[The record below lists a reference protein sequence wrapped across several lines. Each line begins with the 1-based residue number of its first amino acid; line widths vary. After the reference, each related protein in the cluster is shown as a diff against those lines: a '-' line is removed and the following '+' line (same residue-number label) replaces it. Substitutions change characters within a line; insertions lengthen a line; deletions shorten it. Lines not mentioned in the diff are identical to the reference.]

1 MSQELRAKLKAAR
14 KKLEFTQNEAART
27 WGVPLRTL
35 ICWENDQR
43 TPAAYSL
50 RMLNEMLDSILMEDS
65 DQPKAEAAKKPQAG
79 EMRGQPR
86 RLVRGI
92 LSPPVDN

>member
-14 KKLEFTQNEAART
+14 KKLEFTQNEAARA
-27 WGVPLRTL
+27 WGVPLATL

-65 DQPKAEAAKKPQAG
+65 HPAQVEAITKNRVGGTRAQH
-79 EMRGQPR
+79 RG
-86 RLVRGI
+86 LGRGI
-92 LSPPVDN
+92 QPPPGGN

>member
-14 KKLEFTQNEAART
+14 KKLEFTQNEAARA
-27 WGVPLRTL
+27 WGVPLSTL

-50 RMLNEMLDSILMEDS
+50 RMLNDMLDSILREDTLPPRTAAPKKKRTGES
-65 DQPKAEAAKKPQAG
+65 QETGRETQP
-79 EMRGQPR
+79 
-86 RLVRGI
+86 
-92 LSPPVDN
+92 PPGDH

>member
-14 KKLEFTQNEAART
+14 KKLEFTQNEAAKA
-27 WGVPLRTL
+27 WGVPLPTL

-50 RMLNEMLDSILMEDS
+50 RMLNEMLDSILMEHSHPARTDAMKKTQTGGTRTQYHGLLREI
-65 DQPKAEAAKKPQAG
+65 QP
-79 EMRGQPR
+79 
-86 RLVRGI
+86 
-92 LSPPVDN
+92 PPCG